1 MIILGDNMLYNI
13 CYVFILFLSYAIMGW
28 IVECTFC
35 SIVDR
40 KLVYD
45 RGFLLGPYCPIY
57 GYGALYM
64 YFFLQK
70 YQNDPVVLFIMAM
83 VGTTIL
89 EYFTSFWMEKIFK
102 ARWWDYSN
110 QKFNIEGRVC
120 LLNSVLF
127 GVLGITFIYIINP
140 FYMGILRKIP
150 QNIFIGISI
159 ILMIGFLIDNI
170 LTFTIL
176 EKLKLKVGE
185 IKKDAT
191 SEIDNQIREFLSHY
205 NFYLKRLFKAFPTMK
220 MESNI
225 EQLTDTIRNNINKF
239 NKDRKEF
246 RKNQKQKIKELKK
259 SLKN

>member
-1 MIILGDNMLYNI
+1 MLYDI
-13 CYVFILFLSYAIMGW
+13 CYIFVLFLSYAIMGW
-28 IVECTFC
+28 IVECIFC
-35 SIVDR
+35 SIVDK

-120 LLNSVLF
+120 LLNSFLF
-127 GVLGITFIYIINP
+127 GVLGIFFIYVINP
-140 FYMGILRKIP
+140 FYTGIINQIP
-150 QNIFIGISI
+150 NNIFIGISI

-191 SEIDNQIREFLSHY
+191 SEIDSQIREFLSHY
-205 NFYLKRLFKAFPTMK
+205 NFYIKRLFKAFPTM
-220 MESNI
+220 EIQSNI
-225 EQLTDTIRNNINKF
+225 EQLTDTIRNNIDKF

-246 RKNQKQKIKELKK
+246 RKKQKQKIKELKK

>member
-1 MIILGDNMLYNI
+1 MLYDI
-13 CYVFILFLSYAIMGW
+13 CYIFILFLSYAIMGW
-28 IVECTFC
+28 IVECIFC
-35 SIVDR
+35 SIVDK

-64 YFFLQK
+64 YFFLQR

-89 EYFTSFWMEKIFK
+89 EYFTSFWMEKIFG

-127 GVLGITFIYIINP
+127 GILGLAFIYIINP
-140 FYMGILRKIP
+140 FYTGIIDKIP
-150 QNIFIGISI
+150 KNIFIGISI
-159 ILMIGFLIDNI
+159 VLIVGFLIDNI
-170 LTFTIL
+170 LTFVIL
-176 EKLKLKVGE
+176 EKLKLKVNK
-185 IKKDAT
+185 IKMDAT
-191 SEIDNQIREFLSHY
+191 SEIDAQIREFLSHY
-205 NFYLKRLFKAFPTMK
+205 NFYLKRLFKAFPTMEI
-220 MESNI
+220 ESNI
-225 EQLTDTIRNNINKF
+225 EQLTETIRKNIDKF

-246 RKNQKQKIKELKK
+246 KKLQKQKLKELKK
-259 SLKN
+259 SLKS